1 MSSQPSLPSHPELAA
16 VATALEKTRGA
27 CEIHDA
33 ESNLVWISEEMKVL
47 IGEHDEEKL
56 SYGKHVFEAYL
67 TETWGDR
74 LTEESRMAM
83 VAEELGHVMFDTPGG
98 KERIKEI
105 FSTAMNNADHQ
116 CFPSAMD
123 PSEISVDAI
132 MQLIDAVEP
141 VEAPLVRSRT
151 VEFLQAN
158 LPPMPVSEAAFR
170 LYGKSGD
177 FIGTA
182 YVYDPGLPAR
192 VLAMVA
198 RGDEEMFS
206 RMATLIEP
214 GRRKAAILFA
224 DLQGSSALSRK
235 LPSAAYFKLVR
246 AITSAIDQ
254 VVIDHMGIVGKHAGD
269 GVTAFFLADDLGDP
283 SNAACAAIK
292 AAKEMGVAAGTAAKA
307 VGDETG
313 LIEASDCVI
322 NVGIHWGG
330 TLYMGQLVTGGRLE
344 VTALGDEVNE
354 CARIQEAARD
364 GDVLASK
371 AIIEHVSAE
380 GARELG
386 FDPDLVLY
394 RTISELPSAPEKA
407 VRDAGGISITVL

>member
-1 MSSQPSLPSHPELAA
+1 
-16 VATALEKTRGA
+16 
-27 CEIHDA
+27 
-33 ESNLVWISEEMKVL
+33 
-47 IGEHDEEKL
+47 
-56 SYGKHVFEAYL
+56 
-67 TETWGDR
+67 
-74 LTEESRMAM
+74 
-83 VAEELGHVMFDTPGG
+83 
-98 KERIKEI
+98 
-105 FSTAMNNADHQ
+105 
-116 CFPSAMD
+116 
-123 PSEISVDAI
+123 
-132 MQLIDAVEP
+132 
-141 VEAPLVRSRT
+141 
-151 VEFLQAN
+151 
-158 LPPMPVSEAAFR
+158 
-170 LYGKSGD
+170 
-177 FIGTA
+177 
-182 YVYDPGLPAR
+182 
-192 VLAMVA
+192 MVA

-214 GRRKAAILFA
+214 GRRKAAVLFA
-224 DLQGSSALSRK
+224 DLQGSAALSRK

-254 VVIDHMGIVGKHAGD
+254 VVINHKGIVGKHAGD

-283 SNAACAAIK
+283 SKAACAAIK
-292 AAKEMGVAAGTAAKA
+292 AAREMGVAAGTAAKE

-371 AIIEHVSAE
+371 AIIEHVSPE
-380 GARELG
+380 GASELG

-394 RTISELPSAPEKA
+394 RTISELPNASEKA
-407 VRDAGGISITVL
+407 VKDAGGISITVL